1 MTTFSSVELI
11 YFLLPIIGFIIG
23 VFGSM
28 FGGGGGFFILPIL
41 ILGLGMQAQAAV
53 ITSLVA
59 SLPICLVGSWRYYK
73 KGNINFKTGGFF
85 ATLGIMGAF
94 FGAGISKFINNKQL
108 QTFFGIYSII
118 MAFNIIYN
126 TWRRNKPKF
135 NNISNQ
141 KSTPKFLKI
150 SKSALFGFSAGTV
163 TGIFGTSG
171 TAPVLAGLF
180 NLKMPIKMV
189 IGTSLLV
196 VMINTVFAI
205 SAHSIQGSINI
216 LVVSLLTIGSITGT
230 FIGSRFMNKVK
241 LEKSEGVVKYTYAL
255 VIMAIGIIMI
265 KGN

>member
-1 MTTFSSVELI
+1 MSYFSSIELI

-59 SLPICLVGSWRYYK
+59 SLPICVVGSWRYYK
-73 KGNINFKTGGFF
+73 KGNINFKTGSFF
-85 ATLGIMGAF
+85 AILGIMGAF
-94 FGAGISKFINNKQL
+94 FGTGISKIINNKQL
-108 QTFFGIYSII
+108 RTFFGIYSIL
-118 MAFNIIYN
+118 MALNIIYN
-126 TWRRNKPKF
+126 TWRKNKPRL
-135 NNISNQ
+135 NRISNQ
-141 KSTPKFLKI
+141 KATPKFVKI

-180 NLKMPIKMV
+180 NLQMPIKMV

-205 SAHSIQGSINI
+205 SAHSLNGSIYVN
-216 LVVSLLTIGSITGT
+216 VVSFLTIGSIIGT
-230 FIGSRFMNKVK
+230 LIGAKLMNKMK
-241 LEKSEGVVKYTYAL
+241 LEKSEGLVKYIYAL
-255 VIMAIGIIMI
+255 VIMAMGILMI

>member
-1 MTTFSSVELI
+1 MSYFSSIELI

-59 SLPICLVGSWRYYK
+59 SLPICVVGSWRYYK

-85 ATLGIMGAF
+85 AILGIMGAF
-94 FGAGISKFINNKQL
+94 FGTGISKFINNKQL
-108 QTFFGIYSII
+108 RTFFGIYSII
-118 MAFNIIYN
+118 MALNIIYN
-126 TWRRNKPKF
+126 TWRKNKSRL
-135 NNISNQ
+135 NRISNQ
-141 KSTPKFLKI
+141 KATPKFVKI

-180 NLKMPIKMV
+180 NLQMPIKMV
-189 IGTSLLV
+189 VGTSLLV
-196 VMINTVFAI
+196 VMVNTVFAI
-205 SAHSIQGSINI
+205 SAHSLNGSINVN
-216 LVVSLLTIGSITGT
+216 VVSLLTIGSIMGT
-230 FIGSRFMNKVK
+230 LIGAKLINKMK
-241 LEKSEGVVKYTYAL
+241 LEKSEGLVKYIYAL
-255 VIMAIGIIMI
+255 VIMAMGILMI